1 MTDTPV
7 ETTEAAILS
16 TPILDIVCEW
26 LLYVSAAL
34 IVGGL
39 LVPSVYRPGM
49 FGGSEY
55 NLIEVLQ
62 AMWEAKEYVVA
73 SIVFVFSVIFPLVKT
88 LTAAVLFRFGNRA
101 SKRAA
106 SLMQFLGKWS
116 MLDVFLVAFL
126 IGMTQLA
133 SLMTVRPLTGL
144 YLFTAGVLLNNLAT
158 ARLSFARAS

>member
-1 MTDTPV
+1 MTDTPANPD
-7 ETTEAAILS
+7 TAPILS

-39 LVPSVYRPGM
+39 LMDSVHRPGM
-49 FGGSEY
+49 LGGSSY
-55 NLIEVLQ
+55 NIIGVLG
-62 AMWEAKEYVVA
+62 AMWEAGEYVVA
-73 SIVFVFSVIFPLVKT
+73 VIVFLFSIIFPLAKT

-133 SLMTVRPLTGL
+133 ALMTVRPLMGL
-144 YLFTAGVLLNNLAT
+144 YLFGAGVILNNVAT